1 MAHLEVPIG
10 VKEEVLRLE
19 IAVDDVL
26 VMEVPVTDITDI
38 TDITDVTDV
47 TRAVRGEPRGMWCD
61 VGDMGR

>member
-26 VMEVPVTDITDI
+26 VMEVPVTDITD
-38 TDITDVTDV
+38 TANVTDV
-47 TRAVRGEPRGMWCD
+47 TRAVRGEPKGRWCD